1 MPKRLY
7 RSFQALLL
15 LGMSIFLGSKAAS
28 GQLTFYI
35 NQRFVSLTIFGIV
48 FLALLAQTIFTEI
61 KRSRQHDAEHD
72 HDDHDHAPA
81 AEHEAHEHD
90 HAPASANLWFMLVPL
105 LIGVLIPARPL
116 DSSALTTKGFNTSA
130 PLVSSD
136 SSAQLFETDSEE
148 RNILDWL
155 KLFNYDRDVSQFYGQ
170 RASVIGFVYFD
181 EALGENQFL
190 VSRFVVS
197 CCSADAY
204 ALGMA
209 VNWDEAAALEQDSW
223 VLVKG
228 TVNSVTL
235 DGVVVP
241 LIEAESV
248 QAVPAPEQPYLFP

>member
-7 RSFQALLL
+7 RSLQALLL

-35 NQRFVSLTIFGIV
+35 NQRFVPLTIFGVV

-61 KRSRQHDAEHD
+61 KRARQHDH
-72 HDDHDHAPA
+72 
-81 AEHEAHEHD
+81 EHEAHDHD

-116 DSSALTTKGFNTSA
+116 DSSALTTKGFNTNA
-130 PLVSSD
+130 PLVSGD

-155 KLFNYDRDVSQFYGQ
+155 KLFNYERDVSQFYGQ

-181 EALGENQFL
+181 EALGKNQFL

-197 CCSADAY
+197 CCAADGY

-209 VNWDEAAALEQDSW
+209 VNWNEAAALEQDSW

-235 DGVVVP
+235 DGQVIP
-241 LIEAESV
+241 LIEADSV